1 MAAVRLTPT
10 VSCVRSATSPGRNS
24 MQSPPPSGIRELD
37 RRHRDGLDVRLVWEL
52 RTNSVSVILKDDRSG
67 ESLAFEVAGADA
79 LAAFHH
85 PYAYADHLRGPRSSR
100 ASILARRAS

>member
-1 MAAVRLTPT
+1 MH
-10 VSCVRSATSPGRNS
+10 
-24 MQSPPPSGIRELD
+24 SPPPTRTRELD
-37 RRHRDGLDVRLVWEL
+37 HRHRDGLDVRLVWEL
-52 RTNSVSVILKDDRSG
+52 PTNRVSVIVQDALSG

-100 ASILARRAS
+100 ASVSTRRSS